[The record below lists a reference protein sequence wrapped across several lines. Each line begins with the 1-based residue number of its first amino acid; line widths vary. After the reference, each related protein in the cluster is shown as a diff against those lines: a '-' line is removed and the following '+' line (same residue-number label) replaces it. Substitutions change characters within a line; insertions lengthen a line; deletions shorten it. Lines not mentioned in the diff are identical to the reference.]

1 MNNIIKK
8 IILLFLL
15 LSPILDMIVGI
26 ELRLF
31 PNAFSIGTL
40 IRGLVFILMIYYLYK
55 NNINR
60 KYLVLFFVYV
70 IMALINTLL
79 NTSNNLFTEISN
91 IIIIFYLPIAIM
103 FFSNLKEEKIND
115 KFLISI
121 YIMYVI
127 LLIIPYIFNIS
138 HNVYTVKE
146 GKISYIGLFY
156 SGNEIS
162 AVLTGLLPVVIYYLY
177 VSKNYIFK
185 IMVLI
190 GVILATLM
198 LGTKTLFI
206 GLIVVLLY
214 YIFKYIKDN
223 FSIIKLKTKV
233 IGLFVL
239 IFVITGTVIIFP
251 KIPVFNNLKIALDYY
266 KVDSIS
272 DLASIENIDN
282 IIFSRRLSY
291 LDKINK
297 EYTSGDKITYIY
309 GIGKTKLMNIRD
321 IEIDI
326 FDIFYTIGIF
336 GISMY
341 IILLICSMKNSK
353 LKNQYKFSFY
363 LFILMSL
370 FSGHVLSRP
379 MVSIYIAILFIL
391 NNNSICINK
400 KKILLVSNMY
410 PSKKYKHYGSF
421 VKNTKELLEEN
432 NFIVDKVTISKHD
445 NKIIK
450 LFSYIYLHSYTFIKG
465 IFNNYDYIY
474 VHFVS
479 HSSFGASLLKSTSK
493 GTKLV
498 LNAHGNDIVSDDGN
512 IKNINRSKKYLKKA
526 DIIVVPSKYFK
537 DVVISDYNIDDSKIF
552 IYPSG
557 GVNTSKFI
565 NIDMKKAKREANLS
579 PEYNYIGYVS
589 RIEKDKGYDTFL
601 NAISILMKEKEFKKY
616 RFLIIGSGSEKDKFD
631 KIVNDLSIKEYIEER
646 GFVSQDEL
654 INIYNSLDIFVF
666 PTYRK
671 SESLGLVGLEAM
683 ACETLVIAS
692 NNYGPTDYLVDNVNG
707 KFFNPKDPIDLVNK
721 IKEMKNLSN
730 QEIKKIKKNSR
741 ETAIKYDV
749 KNTKNLILKVFK

>member
-251 KIPVFNNLKIALDYY
+251 KIPVFNN
-266 KVDSIS
+266 
-272 DLASIENIDN
+272 
-282 IIFSRRLSY
+282 
-291 LDKINK
+291 
-297 EYTSGDKITYIY
+297 
-309 GIGKTKLMNIRD
+309 
-321 IEIDI
+321 
-326 FDIFYTIGIF
+326 
-336 GISMY
+336 
-341 IILLICSMKNSK
+341 
-353 LKNQYKFSFY
+353 
-363 LFILMSL
+363 
-370 FSGHVLSRP
+370 
-379 MVSIYIAILFIL
+379 
-391 NNNSICINK
+391 
-400 KKILLVSNMY
+400 
-410 PSKKYKHYGSF
+410 
-421 VKNTKELLEEN
+421 
-432 NFIVDKVTISKHD
+432 
-445 NKIIK
+445 
-450 LFSYIYLHSYTFIKG
+450 
-465 IFNNYDYIY
+465 
-474 VHFVS
+474 
-479 HSSFGASLLKSTSK
+479 
-493 GTKLV
+493 
-498 LNAHGNDIVSDDGN
+498 
-512 IKNINRSKKYLKKA
+512 
-526 DIIVVPSKYFK
+526 
-537 DVVISDYNIDDSKIF
+537 
-552 IYPSG
+552 
-557 GVNTSKFI
+557 
-565 NIDMKKAKREANLS
+565 
-579 PEYNYIGYVS
+579 
-589 RIEKDKGYDTFL
+589 
-601 NAISILMKEKEFKKY
+601 
-616 RFLIIGSGSEKDKFD
+616 
-631 KIVNDLSIKEYIEER
+631 
-646 GFVSQDEL
+646 
-654 INIYNSLDIFVF
+654 
-666 PTYRK
+666 
-671 SESLGLVGLEAM
+671 
-683 ACETLVIAS
+683 
-692 NNYGPTDYLVDNVNG
+692 
-707 KFFNPKDPIDLVNK
+707 
-721 IKEMKNLSN
+721 
-730 QEIKKIKKNSR
+730 
-741 ETAIKYDV
+741 
-749 KNTKNLILKVFK
+749 